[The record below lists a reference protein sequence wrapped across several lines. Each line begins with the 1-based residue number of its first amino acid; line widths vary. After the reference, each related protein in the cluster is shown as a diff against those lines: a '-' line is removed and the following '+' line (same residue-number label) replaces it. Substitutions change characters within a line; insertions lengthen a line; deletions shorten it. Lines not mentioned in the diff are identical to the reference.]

1 MICIYRQICRGD
13 IPTKIISSRGL
24 SLLSENDLTRLKSS
38 TQTISNFA
46 IGFYNHLQPGAPW
59 QTDFERRYIELEE
72 LGRGRFGVVRKCQE
86 ILTGSEVAVK
96 FVNRKRQPREQTLR
110 EHEALSGISHPN
122 LIHSTGLFVT
132 ATSDA
137 IVLNL

>member
-1 MICIYRQICRGD
+1 MASCSIYY
-13 IPTKIISSRGL
+13 L
-24 SLLSENDLTRLKSS
+24 
-38 TQTISNFA
+38 
-46 IGFYNHLQPGAPW
+46 LQPGAPW

-110 EHEALSGISHPN
+110 EHEALSGITHPN